1 MPLGRRR
8 IHIAPIGYEKERV
21 YKPPIES
28 GADKVILIEHRSNTK
43 SNEITKGEE
52 CKAAVHRELADEGIR
67 TKVEECDLFD
77 INSCVLTI
85 AEAVESFSND
95 DVYVNL
101 ATGSKLSAIGGMI
114 ACTATH
120 AVPYYVHAEGYEGEA
135 ITTGVA
141 DMEELSTYPLTLPH
155 QQYLEVLAY
164 IEEESKEEDT
174 VIKGD
179 IVSYAQ
185 DLPLLSEYDRDQE
198 RNMYDPVEKEIIE
211 PLVNQEYLKREYR
224 GNETRYYLTEE
235 GKETLQILKYLVD

>member
-1 MPLGRRR
+1 
-8 IHIAPIGYEKERV
+8 
-21 YKPPIES
+21 
-28 GADKVILIEHRSNTK
+28 
-43 SNEITKGEE
+43 
-52 CKAAVHRELADEGIR
+52 
-67 TKVEECDLFD
+67 
-77 INSCVLTI
+77 
-85 AEAVESFSND
+85 
-95 DVYVNL
+95 
-101 ATGSKLSAIGGMI
+101 
-114 ACTATH
+114 
-120 AVPYYVHAEGYEGEA
+120 
-135 ITTGVA
+135 
-141 DMEELSTYPLTLPH
+141 MEELSTYPLTLPH